1 MGKRELSKGVFVKF
15 CMLASSSSGNCS
27 VIQSADTTVLVDAGI
42 SAKRTFN
49 GLTSAGLGEQIDA
62 IFISHEHS
70 DHCKELGVVAKRF
83 GCPIY
88 GTEATLS
95 KLEPFLK
102 GTETLVDVKK
112 RKAFQFKDL
121 EVMPFSV
128 SHDAID
134 PCGYTFYDGKH
145 RAGVATDLGI
155 ISEEVQDHLSQCDAV
170 SFEANHDVEMLENGH
185 YPQFLKDR
193 ITGPQGHLSNHES
206 GQGLAL
212 MAMKGQL
219 KHAIL
224 AHLSG
229 QNNRPDLALKT
240 VQHCLR
246 TYDLE
251 FNVLL
256 SHKSNPS
263 PLIEL

>member
-1 MGKRELSKGVFVKF
+1 MKF

-27 VIQSADTTVLVDAGI
+27 VIQSGQTTVLVDAGI
-42 SAKRTFN
+42 SARRTFI

-70 DHCKELGVVAKRF
+70 DHCKDLGVVAKRF
-83 GCPIY
+83 QCPIY
-88 GTEATLS
+88 GNEATLG

-102 GTETLVDVKK
+102 GTETLINIEK
-112 RKAFQFKDL
+112 RKVIQLKDL
-121 EVMPFSV
+121 EVTSFSV
-128 SHDAID
+128 SHDAVD
-134 PCGYTFYDGKH
+134 PCGYTFFDGQH

-170 SFEANHDVEMLENGH
+170 SFEANHDVDMLEKGR
-185 YPQFLKDR
+185 YPQYLKDR
-193 ITGPQGHLSNHES
+193 ITGPLGHLSNHDS

-224 AHLSG
+224 AHLSD

-246 TYDLE
+246 TYNID